1 MAARC
6 ADSVFYNG
14 KVLTFASERRSARA
28 IAVEDGVIVAV
39 GTDGEIRKSAPR
51 GCAKYDLGG
60 KIVVPGFIDCHTH
73 FIQMGMDSLDVNLSE
88 TDTIDEALAL
98 MKAAAGK
105 SPEGQWIIGT
115 CWRESKWKNGRFIT
129 RADLD
134 AACPKHPAAAHRI
147 CGHLSSVNS
156 KAIEEIG
163 ITSKTP
169 YVDLDPA
176 GNMIGTVRES
186 AVELV
191 RNATEPDLAR
201 KMKGLALATRKA
213 HSLGVTSVHDNSAE
227 GDMKVFQAAER
238 SGKLGVRVRVNVP
251 SRNLDAM
258 LRLRLSGNFGN
269 DRLMIGGLKI
279 FCDGA
284 LGARSAALSEPFTDD
299 PGNKGMFVH
308 DRKDLDQMVADSNDA
323 GIQVAVHAIGDEG
336 IEAALSSIE
345 AALDRNPRKDHRHRI
360 EHLELPTADH
370 IARMRKRGIVASM
383 QPNFV
388 GEWGGIN
395 GMYVDRLGP
404 ERAKRNNPFAEVL
417 KAKVRMVFGSDCMP
431 FSPLYGIHSAV
442 NAPYPSQRI
451 SVEDAI
457 AAYTREA
464 AFASFEEGLKG
475 SIEDGKLG
483 DFVVLVGDPYADP
496 GNVVSVGVTKTIV
509 GGEVVYDRA
518 VSKKS

>member
-1 MAARC
+1 
-6 ADSVFYNG
+6 
-14 KVLTFASERRSARA
+14 
-28 IAVEDGVIVAV
+28 
-39 GTDGEIRKSAPR
+39 
-51 GCAKYDLGG
+51 
-60 KIVVPGFIDCHTH
+60 
-73 FIQMGMDSLDVNLSE
+73 
-88 TDTIDEALAL
+88 
-98 MKAAAGK
+98 
-105 SPEGQWIIGT
+105 
-115 CWRESKWKNGRFIT
+115 
-129 RADLD
+129 
-134 AACPKHPAAAHRI
+134 
-147 CGHLSSVNS
+147 
-156 KAIEEIG
+156 
-163 ITSKTP
+163 
-169 YVDLDPA
+169 
-176 GNMIGTVRES
+176 
-186 AVELV
+186 
-191 RNATEPDLAR
+191 
-201 KMKGLALATRKA
+201 
-213 HSLGVTSVHDNSAE
+213 
-227 GDMKVFQAAER
+227 
-238 SGKLGVRVRVNVP
+238 
-251 SRNLDAM
+251 
-258 LRLRLSGNFGN
+258 
-269 DRLMIGGLKI
+269 MIGGLKI

-284 LGARSAALSEPFTDD
+284 LGARSAALSEPFADD

-308 DRKDLDQMVADSNDA
+308 DRKDLDHMVTDANDA

-360 EHLELPTADH
+360 EHLELPSADH

-431 FSPLYGIHSAV
+431 FSPLYGIYSAV

-464 AFASFEEGLKG
+464 AYASFEEGLKG

-483 DFVVLVGDPYADP
+483 DFVVLAGDPFADP
-496 GNVVSVGVTKTIV
+496 GNVASVGVTKTIV